1 MPKTSDQMDST
12 TKMQSFRQKQAEK
25 DTSEEEVKEE
35 DMHIC
40 YICEGA
46 NKEGKNLSL
55 APEKIYSTRYHYAS
69 CLYDIYSKVF
79 YEMYDPSE
87 LNKNQD
93 GSPRDILGR
102 EVKYN
107 CPAAVCANRR
117 RKFGYKDFAIH
128 QAAEHKGLEQ
138 VLAIHPDERVRNLI
152 PKLAIEEKDDND
164 EEIQRIRKMVLGV
177 FEMKQEVCEFE
188 RNKIKEQEKML
199 QRRREG
205 KEFPEVPEVR
215 EEYKHICYICEGAD
229 EEGLGKNLSLAP
241 EKINSTRYHYANCLY
256 DSKVY
261 YEIYNPSDQ
270 NHEENKNPDGSPRDI
285 MGREYRYKCFE
296 SAACSNRKRK
306 MGYRE
311 WAIHQSNEHKGLEK
325 ALENHKDERVRK
337 LIPRLARR

>member
-1 MPKTSDQMDST
+1 MPKTSDQMVST
-12 TKMQSFRQKQAEK
+12 TKMQSFHQKPAEK
-25 DTSEEEVKEE
+25 DTSEEEVKE

-79 YEMYDPSE
+79 YEMYDPAE
-87 LNKNQD
+87 QNKNPD

-152 PKLAIEEKDDND
+152 PKLEEIDDNV
-164 EEIQRIRKMVLGV
+164 EEIQRRRKMVLGL
-177 FEMKQEVCEFE
+177 FEMKQEVCELE
-188 RNKIKEQEKML
+188 RVKINEHFKTLK
-199 QRRREG
+199 RRREG
-205 KEFPEVPEVR
+205 KEFPDMPEVR
-215 EEYKHICYICEGAD
+215 EGYMHICYICNGADD

-241 EKINSTRYHYANCLY
+241 EKIYSTRYHYASCLFDN
-256 DSKVY
+256 DSKVFY
-261 YEIYNPSDQ
+261 DMYDPSEI
-270 NHEENKNPDGSPRDI
+270 NKNPDGSPRDI
-285 MGREYRYKCFE
+285 LGREVKYNCCE
-296 SAACSNRKRK
+296 ETCSNMRRK
-306 MGYRE
+306 MGYKE
-311 WAIHQSNEHKGLEK
+311 FVIHQANEHKGLEQV
-325 ALENHKDERVRK
+325 LENHQEERVRN
-337 LIPRLARR
+337 LIPKLAMSSY